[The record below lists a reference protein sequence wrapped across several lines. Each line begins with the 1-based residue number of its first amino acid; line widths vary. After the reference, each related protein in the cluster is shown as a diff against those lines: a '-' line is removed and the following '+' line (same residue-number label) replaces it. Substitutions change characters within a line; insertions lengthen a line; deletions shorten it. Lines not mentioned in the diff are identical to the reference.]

1 MSVKTKRWIIRII
14 SSVAF
19 LFLALFITI
28 AVYGSSETLSPKRRI
43 LQDYHTKIIQSPD
56 DFGLTIRSFTSR
68 ANTPCIVCS
77 PVTSNIAV
85 KSHQLRDEL
94 TRRNV
99 ALLPWGEIQG
109 TVIMLHGHKG
119 RKEDHL
125 PICERF
131 CAAGFACLCIDLP
144 GHGDNPSPYTT
155 FGIKEV
161 AIIDSIWLDFQHR
174 YPQSKGPVFMF
185 GYSQGGA
192 ITLQAA
198 AHSSIP
204 LRACASVSSFASLDR
219 PICSSASHLP
229 FIIRDLTPITS
240 RACAL
245 GIYCRAGFFPSDC
258 SPLSAASHIT
268 IPVFMAHGTEDDFVE
283 PSQAQ
288 EIYHAIPNSHKCLKM
303 IPKAGHQNTLSTG
316 STALYTD
323 MCQFFLEQI

>member
-1 MSVKTKRWIIRII
+1 MKVKRWIKRI
-14 SSVAF
+14 SVIVAV

-28 AVYGSSETLSPKRRI
+28 AIYGSSETLSPQRRV
-43 LQDYHTKIIQSPD
+43 LQDYHVKIIKSPSD
-56 DFGLTIRSFTSR
+56 YGLSINSFTSE
-68 ANTPCIVCS
+68 ADTPCLVCLPAVS
-77 PVTSNIAV
+77 TMAV

-94 TRRNV
+94 SHRNV
-99 ALLPWGEIQG
+99 SMKPWGDIQG
-109 TVIMLHGHKG
+109 TIIMLHGHKG

-131 CAAGFACLCIDLP
+131 CAAGFTCLCIDLP
-144 GHGDNPSPYTT
+144 GHGDNPSQYTT

-161 AIIDSIWLDFQHR
+161 AIIDSIWVDYQKR
-174 YPQSKGPVFMF
+174 YPQLSGPVFMF

-219 PICSSASHLP
+219 PISSSSSHLP
-229 FIIRDLTPITS
+229 FLVRDLTPVTS
-240 RACAL
+240 RACAF

-258 SPLSAASHIT
+258 SPLLAAAHIK
-268 IPVFMAHGTEDDFVE
+268 IPVFIAHGMEDRFVD
-283 PSQAQ
+283 PAQAQ
-288 EIYHAIPNSHKCLKM
+288 EIYQAIPNSHKCLKM

-316 STALYTD
+316 STALYAD
-323 MCQFFLEQI
+323 ICQFFLEQI